1 MFTRSYQLDQFAK
14 CADKSR
20 IKIIAGVRRSGKS
33 ILLRQVKD
41 SLRRNGVDKGQLHVV
56 RFKQLHRQL
65 LIDGPS
71 LAATIKEKLVV
82 GRENYLFL
90 DELDQLDQ
98 VVPFLQTLLSW
109 GNVNLFVTTASRS
122 LLDRLAPLAKRLV
135 VIPVLPLGFAEF
147 CQYQGQPADRQALYQ
162 YLNTGGFPFAQGIR
176 DPHALGNYLDEVFNT
191 ILVGG
196 FTKHGTLCNPFLT
209 KQLAIYLATQ
219 LGTAVNASKAVSGL
233 QTIGVPASSKTL
245 ATYLTFL
252 QDTFLFY
259 PCYELD
265 LARNRTKPTNVR
277 YYPVDPSLR
286 NYLTNQKGAL
296 SQANLEALLFIELVR
311 RGYLVHSS
319 KRFTFVADR
328 GQQRVYIQFRYS
340 LRNQQD
346 YDRLAAT
353 FRTLPA
359 DVSKQLIVMQVG
371 DMVVADPAVPLTR
384 LTDWLLA

>member
-1 MFTRSYQLDQFAK
+1 MFTRSYQLDQFEK
-14 CADKSR
+14 CTDKSR
-20 IKIIAGVRRSGKS
+20 IKVISGVRRSGKS

-41 SLRRNGVDKGQLHVV
+41 TLRRTGVGKDQLHVV
-56 RFKQLHRQL
+56 HFNQLHRQL

-71 LAATIKEKLVV
+71 LAATIKEKLADQK
-82 GRENYLFL
+82 ENYLFL

-98 VVPFLQTLLSW
+98 VVPFLQTLLGW
-109 GNVNLFVTTASRS
+109 GNINLFVTTASRS
-122 LLDRLAPLAKRLV
+122 LFDRLTPLAKRLV
-135 VIPVLPLGFAEF
+135 VISVLPLSFAEF
-147 CQYQGQPADRQALYQ
+147 CQYQGQPANHQSLYR
-162 YLNTGGFPFAQGIR
+162 YLNTGGFPFAQSIR

-209 KQLAIYLATQ
+209 KQLAIFLATQ
-219 LGTAVNASKAVSGL
+219 LGTAVNASKAASGL
-233 QTIGVPASSKTL
+233 QAVGVPASSKTL

-265 LARNRTKPTNVR
+265 LARNRIKPTNVR

-328 GQQRVYIQFRYS
+328 GQQRVYIQFKYS
-340 LRNQQD
+340 LRSQQD
-346 YDRLAAT
+346 YDRQVAT

-359 DVSKQLIVMQVG
+359 DASKQLIVMQVG

-384 LTDWLLA
+384 LTDWLVA